1 LNGKGYF
8 YATGRR
14 KTAVA
19 RVRLYPGE
27 GAIVING
34 KPCEEIFS
42 QTRLRK
48 IIQQPL
54 SVTDSIDK
62 YSISIKVVGGGPA
75 GQTGAIQLGIARAL
89 LVADN
94 SLRPVLKRQG
104 LLTRDSRIKE
114 RKKYGLVRARKAKQY
129 TKR

>member
-1 LNGKGYF
+1 MNGKGYF

>member
-1 LNGKGYF
+1 MNGKGYF

-34 KPCEEIFS
+34 KPCEEIFP
-42 QTRLRK
+42 QERLRK

-62 YSISIKVVGGGPA
+62 YSVSIKVIGGGHS